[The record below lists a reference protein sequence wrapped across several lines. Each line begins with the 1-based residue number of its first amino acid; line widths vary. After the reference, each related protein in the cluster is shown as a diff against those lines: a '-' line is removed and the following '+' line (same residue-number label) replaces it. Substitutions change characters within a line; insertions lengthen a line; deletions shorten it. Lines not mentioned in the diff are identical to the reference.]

1 MSGEREAAL
10 RRIAIVLSSLPPAVA
25 TRLLGE
31 LDANSKQLV
40 RRTMTGL
47 SDVDPLERKRAIQA
61 FAGSVRQQQSS
72 PTNSQDEILLT
83 SVTRPVTANPVASPV
98 RHQFSAMDHAN
109 GNSASASGA
118 SSNIPKS
125 LALLAD
131 MEDDALVRSVSGE
144 HPQTVALLLA
154 SIAPA
159 QAARI
164 LPRLESRLR
173 SEAMSRIGR
182 LGEIPSEMVE
192 ELAQHIL
199 SRIEPK
205 SPVTPPAVNS
215 DGRRR
220 LDAILASMPKPTETQ
235 PPSASPRVHANDKIA
250 LSDPVHVANT
260 SSQPSLVNEVRP
272 LRIAPQTR
280 METQWNDQE
289 PDDYESATPASS
301 ESRGAGAGRV
311 PSLWSTDDIH
321 NHLLRLST
329 VELRDALAAV
339 DTHDALMALCGLPV
353 ETTDAVIATL
363 PKSAG
368 REIRLQ
374 LASIGSMQL
383 REIDVA
389 KERVAIASLPEH
401 ARTQALSSV
410 GQVRVPMAA

>member
-10 RRIAIVLSSLPPAVA
+10 RRIAIVLSSLPPTVA
-25 TRLLGE
+25 SRLLGE

-61 FAGSVRQQQSS
+61 FAGSVRQQQSAPPMS
-72 PTNSQDEILLT
+72 HDEILLT
-83 SVTRPVTANPVASPV
+83 SVARPAAANSAASPM
-98 RHQFSAMDHAN
+98 RHQFAKVDNATSTYSAE
-109 GNSASASGA
+109 
-118 SSNIPKS
+118 SSTNIPKS
-125 LALLAD
+125 LALLGD
-131 MEDDALVRSVSGE
+131 LEDDALVQSVSGE

-164 LPRLESRLR
+164 LPRLDSRLR
-173 SEAMSRIGR
+173 SDAMSRIGR

-199 SRIEPK
+199 SRVQPK
-205 SPVTPPAVNS
+205 STVATPVANS

-220 LDAILASMPKPTETQ
+220 LDAILASMPQPTQTPAPSFGQ
-235 PPSASPRVHANDKIA
+235 PPSP
-250 LSDPVHVANT
+250 
-260 SSQPSLVNEVRP
+260 VNEVRP
-272 LRIAPQTR
+272 LRIAPQSR
-280 METQWNDQE
+280 VETQWNDQE
-289 PDDYESATPASS
+289 PDEYESSTPATS
-301 ESRGAGAGRV
+301 ESRGEVAGRG
-311 PSLWSTDDIH
+311 PASWSTNDIH
-321 NHLLRLST
+321 NHLLRLSA
-329 VELRDALAAV
+329 VELRDALGAV
-339 DTHDALMALCGLPV
+339 DTHDALMTLCGLPV

-389 KERVAIASLPEH
+389 KERVAIASLPDQ
-401 ARTQALSSV
+401 ARAQAFSSV
-410 GQVRVPMAA
+410 GQVPVPMAA